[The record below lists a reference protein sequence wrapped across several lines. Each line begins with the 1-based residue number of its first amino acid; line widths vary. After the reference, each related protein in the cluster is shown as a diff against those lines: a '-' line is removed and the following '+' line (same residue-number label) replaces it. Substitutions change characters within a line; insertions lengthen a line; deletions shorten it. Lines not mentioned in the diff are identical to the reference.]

1 MEKLPLGLLDAA
13 RNYLDITWEDFDGDQ
28 KLRGIL
34 LRGMAYIDRIAGRKQ
49 DYTAEGK
56 AKELLLD
63 YARYVRSNKLEDF
76 AKNYLSEIIALQV
89 DEEVERYAAGRDAD
103 V

>member
-1 MEKLPLGLLDAA
+1 MKELPQGLLDAA

-34 LRGMAYIDRIAGRKQ
+34 LRGMAYIDRIAGSPQ
-49 DYTAEGK
+49 DYMAEDK

-63 YARYVRSNKLEDF
+63 YARYVRSNRLEDF
-76 AKNYLSEIIALQV
+76 AKNYLAEIIALQV
-89 DEEVERYAAGRDAD
+89 DEEVRRYAEGGDTD